1 MGAKAI
7 MSLKNPNLAEPI
19 RPIRVMKKVKSDGV
33 ETEEDSDVPVMSDI
47 FFNFE
52 MEKYM
57 IK

>member
-7 MSLKNPNLAEPI
+7 MSLKNPNLAEPFE
-19 RPIRVMKKVKSDGV
+19 PIRVMKKVISDGV
-33 ETEEDSDVPVMSDI
+33 ETEEDFNVPVMSDI